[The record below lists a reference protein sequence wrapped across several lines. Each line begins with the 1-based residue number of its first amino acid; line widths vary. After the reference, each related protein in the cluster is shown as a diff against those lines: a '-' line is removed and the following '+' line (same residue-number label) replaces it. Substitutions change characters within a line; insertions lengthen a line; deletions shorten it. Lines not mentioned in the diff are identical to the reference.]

1 MRDYKGTLFKARQ
14 PKKERKKERKK
25 ETHTIDNVG
34 VCYRQVSDLAE
45 PSS

>member
-1 MRDYKGTLFKARQ
+1 MRDYKETLFKARQ
-14 PKKERKKERKK
+14 PKKERKK